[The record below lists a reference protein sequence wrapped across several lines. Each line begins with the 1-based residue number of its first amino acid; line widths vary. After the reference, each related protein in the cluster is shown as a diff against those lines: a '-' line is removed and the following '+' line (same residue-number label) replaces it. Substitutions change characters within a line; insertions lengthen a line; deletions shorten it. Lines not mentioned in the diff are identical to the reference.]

1 MGNPA
6 KDRPQIN
13 TEEWR
18 MRDRLKTQQA
28 LLAICLNIGVD
39 PPDVIKTNP
48 SAKLEGW
55 TDPQGSGGL
64 TGIQPMSAISKAL
77 QSQYEQISMRTRFQ
91 VMSDPTVEEMKK
103 QCSAVRKR
111 GKEER
116 VLFHYNGHGVPRP
129 TPSGEIWV
137 FNKHY
142 TQYIPV
148 SLFDLQAWLEA
159 PSLLVYDCSDAGLII
174 KNYNKFV
181 EKHVA
186 DQAEALLRD
195 PSLPV
200 KHYADCIHLAACRA
214 GETLPTNPLL
224 PADLF
229 TCCLTTPIDIAVRFF
244 ILQNPLSHI
253 DEQDQ
258 AKLIPGIYSNRRT
271 PMGELNW
278 IFTAITDTIAW
289 NSLPRS
295 LFKKL
300 FRQDLMV
307 AALFRNFLL
316 AQRIMRKYDLHP
328 QCYPEIPS
336 CHEHPLWQSWDLA
349 IELVLSQVP
358 SFVQARATNTDPIYH
373 NSEFFAEQLT
383 AFEIYLDQ
391 DAMEQKEP
399 EQLPIVLQVL
409 LSQVHRLRALMLL
422 SRFLDLGPWA
432 VKLALGI
439 GIFPYVLKLLQS
451 QAMELK
457 HVMVF
462 IWCRILAV
470 DQTCQA
476 DLLKD
481 NGYGYFLTILNPET
495 IQGRDDYDRAHELA
509 TRQQGFPVR
518 TVHEHRAMC
527 AFIIAMFCKDHPA
540 GQDAA
545 LMFYRDRSPE
555 EDVTLS
561 EDLVDGCL
569 KQISW
574 PAIEHPILR
583 QWSCLCL
590 SMLWKNH
597 DDARW
602 TGIRRNAHSKLCD
615 SLWDPVPEVRAA
627 LIHAITNLV
636 GITELTRT
644 VAEVEEGMAAR
655 LLAVSNDGSNLVRK
669 EIVIFFS
676 VFVKRFQNKI
686 VVAAYE
692 ALYSDEDCP
701 RVETN
706 PSNWSFLSSSPS
718 DKSEE
723 SNDLVANGTIH
734 SAIWKKV
741 LILSV
746 DPDPEVSR
754 DARIIMEYV
763 LKAVM
768 GSPLGPYT
776 QSSDLSVTGAALHPK
791 APDSSGEENRPPQA
805 SAPAL
810 QPESDSYFSLGLRRT
825 ASVAASLKNLAF
837 GSYEPPKSP
846 KQPTR
851 SASLLGPGGREAGRP
866 QSSATR
872 SSVGIPAEKSTQPK
886 QSVYKPWKVPVG
898 KYYTQR
904 SVKEE
909 QTLPLM
915 SSFFDWS
922 ADYFREPQMKRNEA
936 DEPGSQ
942 EYNCRLWRRNRNE
955 RILESTQKLKEQ
967 AGSSPWDHQ
976 LGSFDARVQPM
987 KMCFHQ
993 YDNHLALTDDRDSV
1007 R

>member
-6 KDRPQIN
+6 RDRPQVN
-13 TEEWR
+13 PEEWR
-18 MRDRLKTQQA
+18 MRDRLKTQLA
-28 LLAICLNIGVD
+28 LIAICLNIGVD

-48 SAKLEGW
+48 CAKLEGW

-64 TGIQPMSAISKAL
+64 TGIAPMSAIGKAI
-77 QSQYEQISMRTRFQ
+77 QSQYEQISIRTKFQ
-91 VMSDPTVEEMKK
+91 IIPDPTVEEMKK
-103 QCSAVRKR
+103 QCSTVRKR

-186 DQAEALLRD
+186 DQEDALRRE
-195 PSLPV
+195 PSAPV

-244 ILQNPLSHI
+244 ILQSPLSHT
-253 DEQDQ
+253 DDQDQ
-258 AKLIPGIYSNRRT
+258 ARLIPGKNSERRT
-271 PMGELNW
+271 PIGELNW

-307 AALFRNFLL
+307 AALFRNLLL

-358 SFVQARATNTDPIYH
+358 NFVQARATNTEYVYNHSD
-373 NSEFFAEQLT
+373 FFAEQLT
-383 AFEIYLDQ
+383 AFEVYLDQ
-391 DAMEQKEP
+391 GATEQKEP

-439 GIFPYVLKLLQS
+439 GIFPYVLKLLLS

-481 NGYGYFLTILNPET
+481 NGYQYFLAILNPATPQLQE
-495 IQGRDDYDRAHELA
+495 DYDRAHELA
-509 TRQQGFPVR
+509 TRQQGFPIR

-527 AFIIAMFCKDHPA
+527 AFIIAMFCKAYPA
-540 GQDAA
+540 GQAA
-545 LMFYRDRSPE
+545 AVSVE
-555 EDVTLS
+555 
-561 EDLVDGCL
+561 LVEGCL
-569 KQISW
+569 NQMSW
-574 PAIEHPILR
+574 PAVEHPILR

-590 SMLWKNH
+590 SMLWKNN
-597 DDARW
+597 DNGRW
-602 TGIRRNAHSKLCD
+602 AGIRRGAHMRLCD

-627 LIHAITNLV
+627 LVHAVTNLL
-636 GITELTRT
+636 GITDMTRA
-644 VAEVEEGMAAR
+644 VAEIEEGMASR
-655 LLAVSNDGSNLVRK
+655 LLIVGNDGSNLVRK
-669 EIVIFFS
+669 ELVVFFS
-676 VFVKRFQNKI
+676 AFVKRFQNKF

-692 ALYSDEDCP
+692 ELCSEDSGP
-701 RVETN
+701 KHE
-706 PSNWSFLSSSPS
+706 PHAGSWSFSSSSPS
-718 DKSEE
+718 DNSEE
-723 SNDLVANGTIH
+723 DSDNVAAGSVY
-734 SAIWKKV
+734 SAIWRKI
-741 LILSV
+741 LILCV

-754 DARIIMEYV
+754 DAKLVMEHV
-763 LKAVM
+763 LRALM
-768 GSPLGPYT
+768 ESPLGSYT
-776 QSSDLSVTGAALHPK
+776 QSSSLSSSMVDPHPAKASVTANEENKPPQSTNPASQADSDGYLSV
-791 APDSSGEENRPPQA
+791 
-805 SAPAL
+805 
-810 QPESDSYFSLGLRRT
+810 GLRRT
-825 ASVAASLKNLAF
+825 ASVAASLKSLAF
-837 GSYEPPKSP
+837 GSGEASERPPR
-846 KQPTR
+846 QPFRASSSVGLTEGR
-851 SASLLGPGGREAGRP
+851 S
-866 QSSATR
+866 QSSAQDVTAQAP
-872 SSVGIPAEKSTQPK
+872 SEKRVQPK
-886 QSVYKPWKVPVG
+886 RGVYKPWKVPVG
-898 KYYTQR
+898 SYYRLR
-904 SVKEE
+904 SPDEE
-909 QTLPLM
+909 KSLPL
-915 SSFFDWS
+915 SSTFFDWS

-936 DEPGSQ
+936 DEPGSE
-942 EYNCRLWRRNRNE
+942 EYNSRLWRRNRNE
-955 RILESTQKLKEQ
+955 KILESTQKLKEQ
-967 AGSSPWDHQ
+967 AGSCRWDNQ
-976 LGSFDARVQPM
+976 LASFDIRVQPM

-993 YDNHLALTDDRDSV
+993 YDSHLAVTDDRDSV